1 MVRIFKTIDGSIHE
15 IQEPQEGCWI
25 ALTNPT
31 ATEIF
36 EISEQFGIEVDD
48 LRAPL
53 DEEERSRIE
62 VEDNYTLILADVPTI
77 EERNEKDW
85 YVTIPLGII
94 VTQKMIFTVC
104 LEDTQVLT
112 RFMEGRV
119 RNFFTYMKT
128 RFILQILYRNASM
141 YLRYL
146 RIIDKKSEQIEEK
159 LHLSTRNQEL
169 MELLEDVIIENK
181 QAIEMANIYSGI
193 LSSMMGTFAS
203 VISNNLNIVMKALAL
218 ITIVMSIPTIVF
230 SAYGMNVS
238 AAGMPF
244 SKTPWGFLIIIILSI
259 VASIIA
265 AVFLSKKKFF

>member
-1 MVRIFKTIDGSIHE
+1 
-15 IQEPQEGCWI
+15 
-25 ALTNPT
+25 
-31 ATEIF
+31 
-36 EISEQFGIEVDD
+36 VDD

-62 VEDNYTLILADVPTI
+62 VEDNYTLILADVPAI

-169 MELLEDVIIENK
+169 MELLELEKSLVYFTTSLRSNEMVLEKLLKVESIKKYPEDTELLEDVIIENK
-181 QAIEMANIYSGI
+181 QAIEMTQIYRDIISGTRELMTTI
-193 LSSMMGTFAS
+193 
-203 VISNNLNIVMKALAL
+203 INNRLNNAMKFLAA
-218 ITIVMSIPTIVF
+218 ITIVMAVPTVISGV
-230 SAYGMNVS
+230 YGMNV
-238 AAGMPF
+238 GTKWMPF
-244 SKTPWGFLIIIILSI
+244 ANVPS
-259 VASIIA
+259 
-265 AVFLSKKKFF
+265 

>member
-1 MVRIFKTIDGSIHE
+1 
-15 IQEPQEGCWI
+15 
-25 ALTNPT
+25 
-31 ATEIF
+31 
-36 EISEQFGIEVDD
+36 
-48 LRAPL
+48 
-53 DEEERSRIE
+53 
-62 VEDNYTLILADVPTI
+62 
-77 EERNEKDW
+77 
-85 YVTIPLGII
+85 
-94 VTQKMIFTVC
+94 
-104 LEDTQVLT
+104 
-112 RFMEGRV
+112 
-119 RNFFTYMKT
+119 
-128 RFILQILYRNASM
+128 M

-169 MELLEDVIIENK
+169 MELLELEKSLVYFTTSLRSNEMVLEKLLKVESIKKYPEDTELLEDVIIENK